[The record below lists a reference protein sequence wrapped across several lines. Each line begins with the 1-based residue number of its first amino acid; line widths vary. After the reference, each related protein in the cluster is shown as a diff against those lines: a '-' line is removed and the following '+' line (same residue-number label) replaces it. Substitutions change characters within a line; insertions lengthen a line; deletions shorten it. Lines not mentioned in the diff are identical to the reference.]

1 MEITNILKRLRES
14 NEFKEWNKKNKDSF
28 LAHIF
33 KMLDDA
39 NKDDWQI
46 GFYNKD
52 DTITSFILTP
62 ADIKIAAAENIFKKP
77 EDNIQRLDEGK
88 IKIDITKALEIVKKV
103 QTTEYKNEAPSKI
116 ITILQKLDIGQ
127 IYNITY
133 VTQSFKLLNLKIDS
147 STGKVLKKKLTSIME
162 FKAS

>member
-1 MEITNILKRLRES
+1 MEITNVLKRLRED
-14 NEFKEWNKKNKDSF
+14 NKFKEWEKKNKDSF

-52 DTITSFILTP
+52 DTMTTFQLTP
-62 ADIKIAAAENIFKKP
+62 SEVNIVAPENIFKRP
-77 EDNIQRLDEGK
+77 EAKIEKLDEDK
-88 IKIDITKALEIVKKV
+88 IKLDISNALQTAEKI
-103 QTTEYKNEAPSKI
+103 QTTEYKSETPFKI

-127 IYNITY
+127 VYNITY
-133 VTQSFKLLNLKIDS
+133 VTQTFKVLNLKIDCT
-147 STGKVLKKKLTSIME
+147 TGEVLKKKLSSIME
-162 FKAS
+162 FKTS

>member
-1 MEITNILKRLRES
+1 MEIKDLIKRLEES
-14 NEFKEWNKKNKDSF
+14 KEFKDWKEKNKDSF

-52 DTITSFILTP
+52 DTMTTFIITP
-62 ADIKIAAAENIFKKP
+62 ADIKIAETENIFKKP
-77 EDNIQRLDEGK
+77 EAKIQKLDLEK
-88 IKIDITKALEIVKKV
+88 VKVDITKSLETAEKI
-103 QTTEYKNEAPSKI
+103 QTTEYKQETPFKI
-116 ITILQKLDIGQ
+116 ITILQKLDLGQ
-127 IYNITY
+127 VYNITY
-133 VTQSFKLLNLKIDS
+133 VTQTFKVLNFKIDAKN
-147 STGKVLKKKLTSIME
+147 GKVLKKTLQTIMD

>member
-1 MEITNILKRLRES
+1 MEILDVLKRLKEN
-14 NEFKEWNKKNKDSF
+14 NEFKEWKKKNKDSF

-52 DTITSFILTP
+52 DTITTFILTP
-62 ADIKIAAAENIFKKP
+62 DGIKIAAAENVFKRP
-77 EDNIQRLDEGK
+77 EAKIQRLNEEK
-88 IKIDITKALEIVKKV
+88 IKIDITKALEAAEKV
-103 QTTEYKNEAPSKI
+103 QTTEYKNEVPSKI
-116 ITILQKLDIGQ
+116 ITILQRLDIGQ
-127 IYNITY
+127 VYNITY
-133 VTQSFKLLNLKIDS
+133 VTQSFKVLNLKIDS